1 MKIKYCRSGAA
12 ALLVVFCLAVS
23 PVATAAPFFG
33 RDLDVRDRVERVVM
47 KIKKIFQI
55 GTLADTLT
63 PPKP

>member
-12 ALLVVFCLAVS
+12 ALLVVVCLAVS

-33 RDLDVRDRVERVVM
+33 RDLDVRDRVERIVM
-47 KIKKIFQI
+47 KIKKIFNI
-55 GTLADTLT
+55 SSLDNSIV